1 MRARKR
7 VRSLSRQSGR
17 MLLALPCVVLSL
29 GRAPVVAGGLRPAQR
44 QVCAPG
50 NLVAIKQAFVRGMK
64 EKDLKV
70 LELYAPDAVFTNPDG
85 SNASGEP
92 LRQLFVSVYRRFDSD
107 LHLQTTHVF
116 LTKTGACVEQG
127 SFSEH
132 LRTRANGQLANSTG
146 KYRFTY
152 VPTRSGWR
160 FQKMKWVQL
169 TGPK

>member
-1 MRARKR
+1 MLHVTRHGSDAPGRRFASAHALQGGDRMRARKR

-70 LELYAPDAVFTNPDG
+70 LELYAPDAVFTNPD
-85 SNASGEP
+85 
-92 LRQLFVSVYRRFDSD
+92 R
-107 LHLQTTHVF
+107 
-116 LTKTGACVEQG
+116 
-127 SFSEH
+127 
-132 LRTRANGQLANSTG
+132 
-146 KYRFTY
+146 
-152 VPTRSGWR
+152 
-160 FQKMKWVQL
+160 
-169 TGPK
+169 